1 MSATAHLPVEM
12 AVDLDELEARERGS
26 RAVLH
31 CGDSLDVLRCKP
43 DNSVDAVVSDPPYG
57 ISFLGRRWDYDVP
70 SVELWRE
77 VLRVLKPG
85 GHLLAFSGTRTFHR
99 MTVNIEDAGFEVRDM
114 VGWVYTSGF
123 PKGIDVAKAID
134 KLDARD
140 ETRRRRLKFTAWM
153 REQGLTAAQID
164 EATGTTMGGHYLSDK
179 TQPQIP
185 VRSHFDALLPLLR
198 DDIPGWVDDLVNE
211 RTVESE
217 NFAAREVVDTVRKL
231 DSRVHRP
238 GLPRAGEPTQ
248 RIMRDVDITAP
259 ATDEAREWE
268 GWNTALKPAIEPVT
282 LARKPLEGSVAK
294 NVRAYGTG
302 AINIDGCRVGDEV
315 MPKTES
321 DGTYTGKGSYA
332 MAGAHTNKRVVGSRT
347 GRWPANLIQDGSP
360 DVTGLFPDDGAAFAA
375 RFFYCPKVSRRDRGE
390 GNVHPTVKP
399 TALMQYLVRLVT
411 PPGGVVLDPFMG
423 SGSTG
428 IAALLEGA
436 RFLGIEREPDFFD
449 IARGRVRACEGD

>member
-1 MSATAHLPVEM
+1 MSATTHLPVEM

-99 MTVNIEDAGFEVRDM
+99 MTVNIEDAGFEIRDM
-114 VGWVYTSGF
+114 VAWAYGSGF
-123 PKGIDVAKAID
+123 PKSHDVAKAID

-140 ETRRRRLKFTAWM
+140 ATRRRRLRFTTWL
-153 REQGLTAAQID
+153 REQGITSSQIN
-164 EATGTTMGGHYLSDK
+164 EATGTTMGGHYLTDK
-179 TQPQIP
+179 EQPQIP
-185 VRSHFDALLPLLR
+185 VRSHFDAVLPLLR
-198 DDIPGWVDDLVNE
+198 DDIPEWVDALVDE

-217 NFAAREVVDTVRKL
+217 NFAAREVVGSVRKI

-238 GLPRAGEPTQ
+238 GVVGVDDDAERT
-248 RIMRDVDITAP
+248 MRDVDVTLP

-268 GWNTALKPAIEPVT
+268 GWGTALKPALEPVT
-282 LARKPLEGSVAK
+282 LARKPMTPTVARNVLEH
-294 NVRAYGTG
+294 GTG
-302 AINIDGCRVGDEV
+302 AINIDGCRVGDEEMV
-315 MPKTES
+315 KSES
-321 DGTYTGKGSYA
+321 DGTTTGKRSVA
-332 MAGAHTNKRVVGSRT
+332 MAGDYTGRRIVGTVT
-347 GRWPANLIQDGSP
+347 GRWPSNFTHDGSP
-360 DVTGLFPDDGAAFAA
+360 EVMDLLPDGAA
-375 RFFYCPKVSRRDRGE
+375 RFFYCPKASKKERGE

-399 TALMQYLVRLVT
+399 TELMRYLVRLVT

-428 IAALLEGA
+428 RAALLEGA

-449 IARGRVRACEGD
+449 IARGRVRACED